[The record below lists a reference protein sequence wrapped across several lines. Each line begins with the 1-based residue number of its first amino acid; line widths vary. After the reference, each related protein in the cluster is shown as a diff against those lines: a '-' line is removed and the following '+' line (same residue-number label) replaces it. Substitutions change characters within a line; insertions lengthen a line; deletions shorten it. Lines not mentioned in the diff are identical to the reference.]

1 MAYHI
6 ELPQINGLSEKEQL
20 SQLNKYLYRQA
31 EQLQWALN
39 DLEGAKTGSNN
50 GSKSPQST
58 QSTQSASGIFGSI
71 KGLIKNSDEIFKA
84 YAAMLGDFVTEV
96 GTTEDGWTYK
106 KWNRGTYEMFG
117 RFEVTPTSSEKG
129 ESLYITNAIQIPTP
143 FEIINDAVI
152 TGMGEGDY
160 WLTGGT
166 YDADAGAISIK
177 IISDKAISTAEASA
191 VRLRVVG
198 TYVTTNT
205 EEENGDSQSN

>member
-20 SQLNKYLYRQA
+20 SELNKYLYRQA

-50 GSKSPQST
+50 VSKSP

-84 YAAMLGDFVTEV
+84 YAAMLGDYVTEV
-96 GTTEDGWTYK
+96 GTSEGGWHYK
-106 KWNRGTYEMFG
+106 KWSKGTYEMFG
-117 RFEVTPTSSEKG
+117 RFEVTPTSSERG
-129 ESLYITNAIQIPTP
+129 ESLYKTDAISIPTP
-143 FEIINDAVI
+143 FEITDDAVI
-152 TGMGEGDY
+152 SGMGEGDV
-160 WLTGGT
+160 WLTGA
-166 YDADAGAISIK
+166 YDAGAISIK
-177 IISDKAISTAEASA
+177 IISDKAISTTEATA

-205 EEENGDSQSN
+205 EDENGDSN

>member
-20 SQLNKYLYRQA
+20 SELNKYLYRQA

-50 GSKSPQST
+50 VSKSP
-58 QSTQSASGIFGSI
+58 QSTQSASGIF
-71 KGLIKNSDEIFKA
+71 EA
-84 YAAMLGDFVTEV
+84 YAAMLGDYVIEV
-96 GTTEDGWTYK
+96 GTSEGGWHYK
-106 KWNRGTYEMFG
+106 KWSKGTYEMFG

-129 ESLYITNAIQIPTP
+129 ESLYKTDAISIPTP
-143 FEIINDAVI
+143 FEITDDAVI
-152 TGMGEGDY
+152 SGMGEGDV
-160 WLTGGT
+160 WLTGA
-166 YDADAGAISIK
+166 YDAGAISIK
-177 IISDKAISTAEASA
+177 IISDKAISTTEATA

-205 EEENGDSQSN
+205 EDENGDSN